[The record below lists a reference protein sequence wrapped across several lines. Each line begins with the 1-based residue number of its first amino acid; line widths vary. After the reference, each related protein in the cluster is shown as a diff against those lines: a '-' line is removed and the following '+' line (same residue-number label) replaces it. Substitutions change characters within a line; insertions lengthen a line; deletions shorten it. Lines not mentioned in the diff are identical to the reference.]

1 MVNGDMKGF
10 TATWYELANA
20 DGHALAI
27 PQGENRFL
35 TEELAAIA
43 AADVCVQYRDTVTVK
58 EHTTVIKRIF
68 EAQIDAIEV

>member
-1 MVNGDMKGF
+1 MNADMKGF
-10 TATWYELANA
+10 TACWYELANA

-35 TEELAAIA
+35 TEELAAVA
-43 AADVCVQYRDTVTVK
+43 ANEVCVQYGDTITVK

-68 EAQIDAIEV
+68 EARTEAVEV